1 MSSLIRKCT
10 DIRIEVL
17 TMLNESKS
25 GHSGGSLSAVELIA
39 GAYYGVLNIKPEN
52 WKDPDR
58 DRFVLS
64 KGHAAP
70 VLYSVLADLGFFEKA
85 ELSTLRKLHSRLQG
99 HPDSKKL
106 PGIEAATG
114 SLGQGCSIAVGMA
127 MAAKAQHRPVK
138 VFTLLGDGEI
148 QEGVVWEA
156 CMAASAYKL
165 DNLTLI
171 VDVNGLQLD
180 GPCEQILPM
189 GDLQKKFEAF
199 GFTVIKVE
207 DGNNIDQVVEAY
219 NQPTMKDTPRCILA
233 HTVKGKGFRSSNIR
247 WAGTGEFP
255 TIRSWRRLSENCRR
269 NVYER
274 EEDDKIGIR

>member
-1 MSSLIRKCT
+1 MISLNKKCT
-10 DIRIEVL
+10 DIRVEVL
-17 TMLNESKS
+17 RMLNESKS

-39 GAYYGVLNIKPEN
+39 GAYYQALTITVEN
-52 WKDPDR
+52 CTDANR

-70 VLYSVLADLGFFEKA
+70 VLYSILADKGFFPKE
-85 ELSTLRKLHSRLQG
+85 ELYTLRKLHSRLQG

-127 MAAKAQHRPVK
+127 MAAKSQKKSLK
-138 VFTLLGDGEI
+138 VFTLLGDGEL

-180 GPCEQILPM
+180 GPCDQILPM
-189 GDLQKKFEAF
+189 GNLADKFSSF
-199 GFTVIKVE
+199 GFNVIEVE
-207 DGNNIDQVVEAY
+207 DGNNIKQVLAAY
-219 NQPTMKDTPRCILA
+219 AQPPVMGIPTCILA
-233 HTVKGKGFRSSNIR
+233 HTIKGKGVSFI
-247 WAGTGEFP
+247 
-255 TIRSWRRLSENCRR
+255 ENQVGWHGKVP
-269 NVYER
+269 N
-274 EEDDKIGIR
+274 DKELELAIIELQEN